1 MCSSLFRKLFT
12 LCNAK
17 NLSHILLIS
26 LKKIMQDY
34 LSDFNSNIFSYTQ
47 KNLYHWWKRN
57 LIPPPPTPQKNKNY
71 FLLNVVGK
79 IWWYII
85 FEIVYIMT
93 CKNFMQDYL
102 SDFNSNNFSY
112 TQKFH
117 DVWLWSLK
125 LLPDNTTPPK
135 IGDFQY
141 I

>member
-1 MCSSLFRKLFT
+1 M
-12 LCNAK
+12 
-17 NLSHILLIS
+17 
-26 LKKIMQDY
+26 KKK
-34 LSDFNSNIFSYTQ
+34 SN
-47 KNLYHWWKRN
+47 
-57 LIPPPPTPQKNKNY
+57 PPPPTPQKNKNY